1 MAAPRISPGSVID
14 GFVVDSQVHKGGMAT
29 IWAVRMPGTDLPLI
43 MKVPRLA
50 EGEDPATIVGFEMEQ
65 MILPRLSGPHVPRFV
80 ASGDFR
86 TLPYIVM
93 EWIEGK
99 SLHTRLPELPLPPE
113 EVADIGARVANA
125 LDALHRQ
132 QVVHLD
138 VKPSNV
144 MVRPSG
150 EMALIDFGL
159 SHHLQLPDL
168 LDEEFRLPYGTAPYM
183 APEQVLGQRSEPRS
197 DLFALGS
204 LMYFFVTGTRPF
216 GDPQTL
222 KGLKKRLWRDP
233 VPPRKLRPDCPP
245 WLQEIILRCLEVD
258 PADRHPTAAQLAL
271 DLRTPGQV
279 SLTARAERIAQDG
292 FITTFKRRMD
302 LDAILTVNKGPAPG
316 NAPIIMAAVDF
327 NTLGEAAA
335 DAMRETISQLMIA
348 MPRAR
353 LACVNVLKLRRIG
366 LDSTLDEEGEHKH
379 LQRLIELRH
388 WARPLELPDASVTFH
403 VLEATS
409 PADAILEYARANH
422 IDHIVMGARERSTMR
437 SLLGSVSGEVA
448 AEAPCTVTVVRAR
461 AGDAPEA

>member
-1 MAAPRISPGSVID
+1 MAAPRVGPGSVID
-14 GFVVDSQVHKGGMAT
+14 GYQIDSQIHKGGMAT
-29 IWAVRMPGTDLPLI
+29 IWAIKTGPDETPLI

-50 EGEDPATIVGFEMEQ
+50 EGEDPAAIVGFEMEQ
-65 MILPRLSGPHVPRFV
+65 MILPRLTGPHVPRFV

-93 EWIEGK
+93 EWIQGK
-99 SLHTRLPELPLPPE
+99 SLHTRLPDLPLPPE
-113 EVADIGARVANA
+113 EVADIGARVAVA

-144 MVRPSG
+144 MVRPTG

-183 APEQVLGQRSEPRS
+183 APEQVLGERSEPRS

-216 GDPQTL
+216 GDPQSL

-233 VPPRKLRPDCPP
+233 EPPRDLRPECPP
-245 WLQEIILRCLEVD
+245 WLQEIILRCLEVN
-258 PADRHPTAAQLAL
+258 PENRHPTAAQLAL
-271 DLRTPGQV
+271 DLRTPAQV
-279 SLTARAERIAQDG
+279 PLTARAERKGQDG
-292 FITTFKRRMD
+292 FITAFKRRMEVD
-302 LDAILTVNKGPAPG
+302 SILTVKKGPAAG
-316 NAPIIMAAVDF
+316 DAPIIMVAVDF
-327 NTLGEAAA
+327 TTTGEPAAN
-335 DAMRETISQLMIA
+335 AMRAMIRQLMGA

-366 LDSTLDEEGEHKH
+366 LDTTLDDEGEHKH

-388 WARPLELPDASVTFH
+388 WARPLELPEGAVTFH

-409 PADAILEYARANH
+409 PADAILDYARSNH

-448 AEAPCTVTVVRAR
+448 AEAPCTVSVVRAR
-461 AGDAPEA
+461 AEED